1 MSPTFFFRPNARG
14 AGREYI
20 VPKYAAIT
28 GWGSAVPDKVLT
40 NADLEKL
47 VDTTDEWITTRT
59 GIKERRVVG
68 DNESTSTLA
77 VTASRQAL
85 ERAGVSPW
93 QVDLVICCTATPD
106 FLFPAT
112 ACLVQHQ
119 IGAENAGAFD
129 LEAACSG
136 FIYGL
141 SVGSQFVRS
150 GAYKTVL
157 VVAAESL
164 SRFIDWKDR
173 ATCVLFGDG
182 AGAVVLQAS
191 DTKSGP
197 LSFVLGSHGVGGD
210 LIKLPA
216 GGATMPAS
224 VETIDNRSH
233 YIKMNGQEVYRFAVR
248 IMGDSAVSA
257 LDKAGLEYEDI
268 TLFIPH
274 QANVRIIS
282 SIADRLR
289 LDPSKVYLNIDRYGN
304 TSAASIPIALVEAE
318 HKGLIQPGDN
328 LLFVAFGA
336 GLTSAAAVVKWGG
349 APS

>member
-1 MSPTFFFRPNARG
+1 MT
-14 AGREYI
+14 
-20 VPKYAAIT
+20 KYAAIT

-47 VDTTDEWITTRT
+47 VETSDEWITSRT
-59 GIKERRVVG
+59 GIKQRHVVSEG
-68 DNESTSTLA
+68 ESTATMA
-77 VTASRQAL
+77 VAASRKAL

-112 ACLVQHQ
+112 ACLVQHE

-136 FIYGL
+136 FIYGI
-141 SVGSQFVRS
+141 SVGTQFIKAGS
-150 GAYKTVL
+150 YKTVL
-157 VVAAESL
+157 VVAAEAL
-164 SRFIDWKDR
+164 SRFVDWQDR

-191 DTKSGP
+191 DTKSGL

-216 GGATMPAS
+216 GGAKYPATP
-224 VETIDNRSH
+224 ETIQNGGH
-233 YIKMNGQEVYRFAVR
+233 FIKMNGQEVYRFAVR
-248 IMGDSAVSA
+248 IMGDSAVEA

-268 TLFIPH
+268 SLFIPH
-274 QANVRIIS
+274 QANLRIIK
-282 SIADRLR
+282 SIAERLK
-289 LDPSKVYLNIDRYGN
+289 LDQTKVFLDIDKYGN
-304 TSAASIPIALVEAE
+304 TSAASIPIALCEAADM
-318 HKGLIQPGDN
+318 GLLKDGDN
-328 LLFVAFGA
+328 ILFVAFGA
-336 GLTSAAAVVKWGG
+336 GLTSGAAVVKWGH
-349 APS
+349 